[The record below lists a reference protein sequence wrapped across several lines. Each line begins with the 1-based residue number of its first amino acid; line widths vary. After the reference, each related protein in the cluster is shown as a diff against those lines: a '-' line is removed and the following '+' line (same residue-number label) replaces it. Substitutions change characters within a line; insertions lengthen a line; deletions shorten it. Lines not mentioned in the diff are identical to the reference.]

1 MWPGDM
7 VLMEDVTGPGD
18 TTTPIE
24 RPWLIALIA
33 CADQTSGEARLRYC
47 LT

>member
-1 MWPGDM
+1 MRPGDM
-7 VLMEDVTGPGD
+7 VLMQGVTGPGH

-33 CADQTSGEARLRYC
+33 CADQTSGEAR
-47 LT
+47 

>member
-1 MWPGDM
+1 M
-7 VLMEDVTGPGD
+7 LMEDVTGPGD